1 MKNRIWKNQRVRTEE
16 TESDPKEIKNQ
27 IRRSRRRSER
37 IGQEEAM
44 ENEKIVMEDGEGYYE
59 EKKSR
64 FLSELHAA
72 HSEAEALAIVES
84 VRKKYYDAKHHCFAY
99 RIGEKGDLMRAADD
113 GEPQGTAGRPIL
125 DVLTGQGIHDA
136 VLVVTRYF
144 GGTLLGTGGL
154 TRAYSKAAGDAVEKS
169 LVLPEEKG
177 EVFDLVYPYDMA
189 GKVEY
194 LFRNS
199 DGILLSQDYGSAVS
213 IRGILPEERA
223 ARFFED
229 LRNQS
234 KGSLKTENRK
244 PCSFVRKDGRGILL
258 NSES

>member
-1 MKNRIWKNQRVRTEE
+1 MADEKTAV
-16 TESDPKEIKNQ
+16 
-27 IRRSRRRSER
+27 
-37 IGQEEAM
+37 
-44 ENEKIVMEDGEGYYE
+44 EKIVFEDGEGYYE

-72 HSEAEALAIVES
+72 HSEEEALVIVES
-84 VRKKYYDAKHHCFAY
+84 VRKKYYDAKHHVFAY

-169 LVLPEEKG
+169 LVLAEERG
-177 EVFDLVYPYDMA
+177 EVFDLIYPYDMA

-199 DGILLSQDYGSAVS
+199 DGILLSQDYGSAVK

-223 ARFFED
+223 GRFFED
-229 LRNQS
+229 LRNLS
-234 KGSLKTENRK
+234 KGSLSAENRE
-244 PCSFVRKDGRGILL
+244 PCRFVRKDGKGILL
-258 NSES
+258 APEV